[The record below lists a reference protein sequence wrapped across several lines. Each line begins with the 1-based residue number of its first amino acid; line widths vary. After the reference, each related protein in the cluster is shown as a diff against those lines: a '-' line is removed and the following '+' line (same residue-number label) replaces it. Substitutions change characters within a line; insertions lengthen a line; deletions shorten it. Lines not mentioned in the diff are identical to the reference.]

1 MSLPPVPSAA
11 PERYALV
18 SGISAY
24 RLSQIT
30 RRVTLVLTLLWLIV
44 GLGAG
49 VYLGARGRA
58 PLTTGDIAL
67 LVAVGFVP
75 LAVAAALT
83 GVAARRDRAEGAA
96 GYTTRTTG
104 RTSFDQVDPTTGI
117 VVRRAFS
124 AVYTPVAGHAAP
136 SATPGPT
143 RTASA
148 NLSASASGTEY
159 YPIPADARRSAAV
172 TYTIAVA
179 IFLGILLALLLPVAF
194 TVRGGHDRDMF
205 LVTVTVTLAG
215 VALIITGTLV
225 ALARQ
230 SRSRVR
236 RVAALR
242 PGDVVFFLSPRTP
255 ELTRALRAATLPS
268 DAVSFGGRLV
278 VSAGSDGIAL
288 WRGSTRHGPRLT
300 LGWDRIQRIQ
310 AGRLMVASGRSQ
322 ASYRTAHVF
331 VTATPHPID
340 VPLPILNSRGLAAAS
355 APYANEVVGALARY
369 VPVDAEQG

>member
-124 AVYTPVAGHAAP
+124 AVYTPVAGSAAT
-136 SATPGPT
+136 SATPGPA

-159 YPIPADARRSAAV
+159 FPVPADARRSAAV

-205 LVTVTVTLAG
+205 LLTVTVTLAG

-225 ALARQ
+225 AVARQ

-242 PGDVVFFLSPRTP
+242 PADVVFLSPRTP
-255 ELTRALRAATLPS
+255 ELTRALRAAALPS

-288 WRGSTRHGPRLT
+288 WRGSTRYGPRLT
-300 LGWDRIQRIQ
+300 LGWDRIERVQ

-355 APYANEVVGALARY
+355 APYANEVMGALARY
-369 VPVDAEQG
+369 APVDAEQG